1 MAAGKGSEALALDR
15 KTADA
20 RSQILK
26 ALGNPVRLRIV
37 AFVCAGGERTVG
49 EIGDALGLPQST
61 VSQQLA
67 SLRLHGL
74 LKARSGGGHRY
85 YSVAMPE
92 VRDLMSCLARCR
104 RVPAGD

>member
-1 MAAGKGSEALALDR
+1 MPAGKGIDGLAHDE

-26 ALGNPVRLRIV
+26 ALGNPVRLRIA
-37 AFVCAGGERTVG
+37 AFVCAAGERSVG
-49 EIGDALGLPQST
+49 EICDGLGLPQST

-74 LKARSGGGHRY
+74 LQVRSEGGHRY

-92 VRDLMSCLARCR
+92 VRDLMDCLARCR
-104 RVPAGD
+104 RVHAGD